1 MGGFASERELGAS
14 IRCVQ
19 QVDLAHCYV
28 HLGLVWFPQ
37 GHLGVLHSLYHR
49 CFAAAGLPEIHFLGN
64 PCIMVDTRRY
74 ASWQWSRVR
83 CNSFSSWRGGI
94 WARSSV

>member
-14 IRCVQ
+14 IKYVQ

-37 GHLGVLHSLYHR
+37 GHWAYYTRCIIDVLLLSGCRKY
-49 CFAAAGLPEIHFLGN
+49 I
-64 PCIMVDTRRY
+64 
-74 ASWQWSRVR
+74 
-83 CNSFSSWRGGI
+83 FSATHVS
-94 WARSSV
+94 